1 MGAENQDNM
10 DNNNSTNLFE
20 LNKGIDTII
29 EKFSDISRCLR
40 GKDQASYLN
49 HSKIQWT
56 GGIIGAISE
65 YKQDKRLE
73 KLLNAPIYEDLSFF
87 KMTWFIIEETEKLVD
102 KQLEIQRLSTPEDD
116 IYYGNVKR
124 IFIALTEVIQAWYNY
139 SPEAAEAS
147 LTLGDQKDVG
157 LYLTIDYQTKNLLK
171 KLDLPPEL
179 KFSEAPPVSNN
190 KSGCAGIFLALI
202 IVSGVIIFL

>member
-1 MGAENQDNM
+1 M
-10 DNNNSTNLFE
+10 DDKIGTNLFE
-20 LNKGIDTII
+20 LNKEIDTIL

-56 GGIIGAISE
+56 GGILGAIAE

-73 KLLNAPIYEDLSFF
+73 KLLNAPIYGDLSFY
-87 KMTWFIIEETEKLVD
+87 KMTWFIIDETEKLVD
-102 KQLEIQRLSTPEDD
+102 KQLQIQKLSSPEDD

-124 IFIALTEVIQAWYNY
+124 IFTSLTEVIQAWYNY

-157 LYLTIDYQTKNLLK
+157 LYLTVEYQTKNHLK

-179 KFSEAPPVSNN
+179 KLSEDPPVANSN
-190 KSGCAGIFLALI
+190 SGCLGVFVGI
-202 IVSGVIIFL
+202 IVVMSMFFL

>member
-10 DNNNSTNLFE
+10 DDNNSTNLFE
-20 LNKGIDTII
+20 LNKEIDTII
-29 EKFSDISRCLR
+29 EKFSDISRSLR

-56 GGIIGAISE
+56 GGILGAIAE

-73 KLLNAPIYEDLSFF
+73 KLLNAPIYGDLSFY
-87 KMTWFIIEETEKLVD
+87 KMTWFIIDETEKLVD
-102 KQLEIQRLSTPEDD
+102 KQLEIQKLSTPEDEV
-116 IYYGNVKR
+116 YYGNVKR
-124 IFIALTEVIQAWYNY
+124 IFDSLTELIQAWYNY

-157 LYLTIDYQTKNLLK
+157 LYLTVDYQTKNLLK
-171 KLDLPPEL
+171 KLDLPPQL
-179 KFSEAPPVSNN
+179 KLAEDPPVANN
-190 KSGCAGIFLALI
+190 SSGCLGVFVSI
-202 IVSGVIIFL
+202 IVIMTIFFL